1 MKKIIIFIG
10 LCLVSS
16 FAFSQTLD
24 DIGKIVIGVKI
35 LPTSTVETQNNKVF
49 IQNKL
54 MNLASNAGFTSYGNN
69 AFYLIPSVSVLD
81 IQNAEGGM
89 KNIYVISGEI
99 YLSVQEGDE
108 GTVFASVSFPFKG
121 SGKSK
126 DAALKDGVQKISYG
140 NLRPFFD
147 DAKAQIL
154 NYYSAMQNKIFANA
168 DMLASNKEYDA
179 AITCLLSIPEELF
192 EPYQK
197 AFSKAC
203 EIYRERD
210 REIAEQKAIQIR
222 EENNAVLVK
231 ARSLMATHDA
241 MGALRALWPYKVT
254 GTSQDS
260 EYNDLLQTAE
270 ARVSAEE
277 QAALAKEQR
286 DYEERRL
293 KEERA
298 YADSRQE
305 YADEVNFRNR
315 QFDLE
320 NKKIDY
326 QRATQSEMTQAV
338 KTVALEYIK
347 KIAIVYFSTVFPQE
361 LAKVACRVWKRRS
374 RRTML
379 KRQYPSVPWP
389 FPPGCVRLPLRCS
402 RSGSC

>member
-1 MKKIIIFIG
+1 MKKIIIIIG

-24 DIGKIVIGVKI
+24 DIGKIVVGVKI

-49 IQNKL
+49 LQNKL
-54 MNLASNAGFTSYGNN
+54 MNLAANAGFTSYGNN
-69 AFYLIPSVSVLD
+69 AFYLIPSISVLD

-108 GTVFASVSFPFKG
+108 GTVFANVSFPFKG

-210 REIAEQKAIQIR
+210 RYIAEQKAIQIR

-241 MGALRALWPYKVT
+241 VGALRALWPYKVT

-286 DYEERRL
+286 DYEDRRL

-347 KIAIVYFSTVFPQE
+347 K
-361 LAKVACRVWKRRS
+361 
-374 RRTML
+374 M
-379 KRQYPSVPWP
+379 
-389 FPPGCVRLPLRCS
+389 
-402 RSGSC
+402 